1 MWILQVMGSGVDTA
15 GSGKRLDAT
24 GNAWEECGC
33 CVSTKRCDCCLLN

>member
-24 GNAWEECGC
+24 GYGRSVDA
-33 CVSTKRCDCCLLN
+33 VLVKKV